1 MQLSASLPA
10 TAIPAAIPAAIDG
23 SVYGVILNDRDSLAR
38 IASALPE
45 APYKGAPKAPVLY
58 IKPANTLTGDGA
70 VVNLPAGA
78 GHLEIGA
85 TIGIVIGNPAARISP
100 AHATAHIAGYVIV
113 ADLSLPHSSYYR
125 PAIREKCFDDACVIG
140 SHIAATGT
148 VADPAVLEIV
158 TLVNER
164 EVSRRSLR
172 DLVRNVPTLLTDV
185 TEFMTLNRGDV
196 LLTGVTWQAPLA
208 GDGDRISI
216 RVDGIGEL
224 NFSLTGKAAEQAA

>member
-1 MQLSASLPA
+1 MQLSALSAAAKPA
-10 TAIPAAIPAAIDG
+10 ALPAAIHG

-58 IKPANTLTGDGA
+58 IKPANTLTGNGA
-70 VVNLPAGA
+70 TVNLPAGA
-78 GHLEIGA
+78 RHLEIGA
-85 TIGIVIGNPAARISP
+85 TIGIVIGNPAARMQP
-100 AHATAHIAGYVIV
+100 AQAAGHIAGYVIV

-140 SHIAATGT
+140 SHIAAPDVVT
-148 VADPAVLEIV
+148 DPAALEIV

-172 DLVRNVPTLLTDV
+172 DLVRDVPTLLTDV

-196 LLTGVTWQAPLA
+196 LLTGVSWQAPQA
-208 GDGDRISI
+208 ADGDRISI
-216 RVDGIGEL
+216 RVEGIGEL
-224 NFSLTGKAAEQAA
+224 NFSLAGKAAEQAA

>member
-1 MQLSASLPA
+1 MQLSATFSA
-10 TAIPAAIPAAIDG
+10 DIPAAING

-58 IKPANTLTGDGA
+58 IKPANTLTGNGA
-70 VVNLPAGA
+70 SVTLPAGA
-78 GHLEIGA
+78 VHLEIGA
-85 TIGIVIGNPAARISP
+85 TIGIVIGNPAARLTP
-100 AHATAHIAGYVIV
+100 AQATGHIAGYVIV

-140 SHIAATGT
+140 NHIAATD
-148 VADPAVLEIV
+148 VIANPATLEIV
-158 TLVNER
+158 TLVNDR

-172 DLVRNVPTLLTDV
+172 DLVRDVPTLLTDV
-185 TEFMTLNRGDV
+185 TEFMTLSRGDV

-208 GDGDRISI
+208 GPGDRISI
-216 RVDGIGEL
+216 RVDGIGAL
-224 NFSLTGKAAEQAA
+224 NFSLTGNAAEQAA